1 MHFWPKKPDPVIEWK
16 LRKALEEVC
25 PPPGKWFLFCKECQ
39 WEYPVT
45 IAELSTRL
53 HLSCP
58 ACEYVNGLPASS
70 QDFYLTMLEYDL
82 EVE

>member
-1 MHFWPKKPDPVIEWK
+1 MSFWRKKPLPEIDWQLRTVPV
-16 LRKALEEVC
+16 
-25 PPPGKWFLFCKECQ
+25 GKWFLFCKECQ

-53 HLSCP
+53 HLPCP